1 MTAPPFP
8 PDTVCNVWY
17 YATVVQP
24 VLFCP
29 LFPASYLTAYKGIGI
44 PTYIITIVTI
54 FMVKVL
60 YANLTQQGSNWHS
73 KPGCS

>member
-1 MTAPPFP
+1 MTSPPFP

-29 LFPASYLTAYKGIGI
+29 IFPASYLTAHKSIGVL
-44 PTYIITIVTI
+44 THAITVVTI
-54 FMVKVL
+54 FMLKLL
-60 YANLTQQGSNWHS
+60 YTKLTQQGSDRYS
-73 KPGCS
+73 